1 MGSSINNREP
11 CAVVVKTI
19 SFQKL
24 SLFCKYWGKIS
35 LNVAETNLW
44 LENFI
49 SLFFVLLPGEQRLEL
64 DSREVCVCQLNWNKT
79 LDLMQPVVKV
89 EETVKSKKSS
99 SFSNFEVAKSK
110 RLLEKNLYSFYT
122 LFNSITISIHL

>member
-1 MGSSINNREP
+1 
-11 CAVVVKTI
+11 
-19 SFQKL
+19 
-24 SLFCKYWGKIS
+24 
-35 LNVAETNLW
+35 
-44 LENFI
+44 
-49 SLFFVLLPGEQRLEL
+49 
-64 DSREVCVCQLNWNKT
+64 
-79 LDLMQPVVKV
+79 MQPVVKV